1 MANPATA
8 HEQLFALRGQI
19 ARIEG
24 RLAQNME
31 ADPDAVLI
39 RRSGIAAG
47 DLVPLGAPDFDRALG
62 GGAPRLG
69 LTEIH
74 AAAMRDAAAASGFA
88 LALLLLILGGGQA
101 VSGAGPLLWIATED
115 FYREAG
121 RPYAPGLVRRFGLAP
136 ERLMLATAPKPVDAL
151 WIAEEAAS
159 SNAFSAMLVEIS
171 GNPRELDLTATRR
184 LHRRALQAGQPMFL
198 LRAAAHAQATAA
210 PLRLIVSPA
219 AAQPRNTLSGPLVG
233 SIGPPAFD
241 VAIGKSR
248 TARPATTTLEWSHGA
263 FLERPSRHAALPSAV
278 AALSDGG
285 ADDAAALRQIV
296 AFPGAGPAAAGLQP
310 SREQHAAGDGAR
322 RTG

>member
-1 MANPATA
+1 MANIATA

-31 ADPDAVLI
+31 ADPDAVLL
-39 RRSGIAAG
+39 RRGGIAAG
-47 DLVPLGAPDFDRALG
+47 DLVPLGVPVFDRALG
-62 GGAPRLG
+62 GGVPRLG

-88 LALLLLILGGGQA
+88 LALLLFILGG
-101 VSGAGPLLWIATED
+101 VTPGAGPLLWIATED

-121 RPYAPGLVRRFGLAP
+121 RPYAPGLAPRFGLAP
-136 ERLMLATAPKPVDAL
+136 ERLMLAAAPKPVDAL
-151 WIAEEAAS
+151 WIAEEATAAG
-159 SNAFSAMLVEIS
+159 AFSAMLVEIG

-184 LHRRALQAGQPMFL
+184 LHRRALMAGQPMFL
-198 LRAAAHAQATAA
+198 LRAAAQHQPTAA
-210 PLRLIVSPA
+210 PLRLVVSPA
-219 AAQPRNTLSGPLVG
+219 QAAPRSTLSGPLEG

-248 TARPATTTLEWSHGA
+248 TARPATATLEWSHGA
-263 FLERPSRHAALPSAV
+263 FHERFVPHAALSGAV
-278 AALSDGG
+278 AALSGGG
-285 ADDAAALRQIV
+285 ADDAAAVRQIL
-296 AFPGAGPAAAGLQP
+296 AFPGGSAAATGLQP
-310 SREQHAAGDGAR
+310 SREQYATGRGAR